1 MGGPAIGFG
10 LLLFAVIVGAIVVSL
25 VAAIVRWRDRVR
37 TPCCGECR
45 YPVEGLT
52 SFTCP
57 ECGRDLRE
65 AGILVPGVRPRH
77 RVHVA
82 EMVAAC
88 AAVAVL
94 GAVMTAG
101 VLAATPT
108 GRQFTFTRTQTLA
121 PASGSFGQVN
131 VSATARIRTQVGP
144 LNTVPAQSMTIS
156 ELPGGAPSPGGR
168 AVTSTPNLLEV
179 DLVRQTWRVV
189 PFAGSLRSAESAAG
203 TLPIT
208 SANVRAWLTSGPPAL
223 AGRVLAQDELD
234 ALAAYINSG
243 GVDSAPVLRVASSA
257 FTTSGGLAPWA
268 TWTTV
273 TVWAALF
280 GVATWLIWLSNRAR
294 PGRGS
299 TSGRFK
305 AAVGRAVPARE

>member
-131 VSATARIRTQVGP
+131 VSATARIRTQTGP
-144 LNTVPAQSMTIS
+144 LNLVPAQSMTIN
-156 ELPGGAPSPGGR
+156 ELPGGAPAPGGP
-168 AVTSTPNLLEV
+168 AGTSTPSLLEV
-179 DLVRQTWRVV
+179 DLARQTWRVV
-189 PFAGSLRSAESAAG
+189 PFAGSPRSAESAAG

-208 SANVRAWLTSGPPAL
+208 PANVRAWLTSGSPAL

-234 ALAAYINSG
+234 ALAAYING
-243 GVDSAPVLRVASSA
+243 GAVNAGPELRVASAGFS
-257 FTTSGGLAPWA
+257 TSGGLAPWA
-268 TWTTV
+268 MWTTV
-273 TVWAALF
+273 IVWAALF

-294 PGRGS
+294 PGQPRATGS
-299 TSGRFK
+299 THVTPV
-305 AAVGRAVPARE
+305 AAMPSR

>member
-10 LLLFAVIVGAIVVSL
+10 LLLVAVIVGAIVVSL

-37 TPCCGECR
+37 TPCCGGCR

-82 EMVAAC
+82 EMIAAC

-94 GAVMTAG
+94 GAVITAG

-108 GRQFTFTRTQTLA
+108 GRQFTVQRTQSLV
-121 PASGSFGQVN
+121 PASGSFGELH
-131 VSATARIRTQVGP
+131 VSASARIRTQTGP
-144 LNTVPAQSMTIS
+144 LNLVAAQSMTIS
-156 ELPGGAPSPGGR
+156 ELPGGAPAPGGP
-168 AVTSTPNLLEV
+168 AGASTPSLLEV

-189 PFAGSLRSAESAAG
+189 PFAGTPRSADLAAG
-203 TLPIT
+203 ALPIT
-208 SANVRAWLTSGPPAL
+208 SADIGGWLTSGGPAP
-223 AGRVLAQDELD
+223 AGRTLPQNELD
-234 ALAAYINSG
+234 ALAAYINGGAVNAGPELRVTSAGFSTSG
-243 GVDSAPVLRVASSA
+243 GV
-257 FTTSGGLAPWA
+257 APWA
-268 TWTTV
+268 MWTTV
-273 TVWAALF
+273 IVWAALF
-280 GVATWLIWLSNRAR
+280 GAATWLIRLSNRAR
-294 PGRGS
+294 PGQR
-299 TSGRFK
+299 R
-305 AAVGRAVPARE
+305 AADSDRVTPVAARPSR